1 MNTAMQ
7 QRSPQEARFDTVREM
22 AGRYK
27 NLMAKVLPQHLS
39 ADRMLRVFLA
49 AIQRDSKLLNC
60 SASSLVA
67 CLVRAAELGLEPNTG
82 LGLSYLVPF
91 KGVCTLVPGYRG
103 LVQLAVQSGAVT
115 QIRARAVYAGD
126 KFGFE
131 YGLDESLV
139 HVPQG
144 VIDDKGLAKLA
155 HVYSVAK
162 LTNGEKD
169 FDVMTVAEV
178 DRIRK
183 RSKASDNGPWVTDYD
198 EMAKKTV
205 VRRHSKALPA
215 STDPRNQADRQR
227 YEAALE
233 IDQRDAMGRH
243 HAAALVATGEASAE
257 LLLTLEQSGE
267 VVAEPDDGG
276 QTQEASPVAESAPNV
291 PASRPPLPGQEKP
304 ANEAAPQGPQVLTY
318 GDQAP
323 VTAATKPARKSVA
336 EQREEHRREA
346 AEIEASVR
354 AFDDL
359 GELEAWNNAWRE
371 SPRRKALAP
380 ALVQQIEKAITERA
394 KELREVGAQAEPGAD
409 G

>member
-1 MNTAMQ
+1 MNTATAM
-7 QRSPQEARFDTVREM
+7 QRSPVEQRLDTVKSM
-22 AGRYK
+22 ALQYK
-27 NLMAKVLPQHLS
+27 GLMSKVLPQHLS

-60 SASSLVA
+60 SATSLVA

-115 QIRARAVYAGD
+115 QIRARAVYVGD
-126 KFGFE
+126 KFSFS

-144 VIDDKGLAKLA
+144 VIDDKGLAKLT

-169 FDVMTVAEV
+169 FDVMTIAEV
-178 DRIRK
+178 DRIRR
-183 RSKASDNGPWVTDYD
+183 RSKASENGPWVTDYD

-215 STDPRNQADRQR
+215 STDPKTQGDRQR

-267 VVAEPDDGG
+267 VVAEPDDGV
-276 QTQEASPVAESAPNV
+276 QAQEAKPVAESAPNV

-304 ANEAAPQGPQVLTY
+304 ANELAPPQVLTY